1 MTHIV
6 KRKGHKEEYD
16 ERKEYASI
24 FAPCKNVHLND
35 AEAESIADK
44 VAKEITSWIKEKTE
58 VNYTEIFEKVSE
70 LLNKYNE
77 DASFMYKTHL
87 DVS

>member
-1 MTHIV
+1 MS
-6 KRKGHKEEYD
+6 R
-16 ERKEYASI
+16 
-24 FAPCKNVHLND
+24 N
-35 AEAESIADK
+35 ESVRRDR
-44 VAKEITSWIKEKTE
+44 TKEKQLTARDYSKYNFRSE
-58 VNYTEIFEKVSE
+58 TSAYKEIFEKVTE